1 MFDFFPFSRLS
12 YVWET
17 TSLHSHVS
25 LGKTQE
31 LHRLRR
37 KVMPNACDM
46 ENPIQMNYQNRAWH
60 FNKGEKEQSGGKN
73 KPEPLRMEFDKRGTN
88 SNSTESCV
96 NKLLTS
102 LFGLTRCSKTNK
114 KKNPGRRIWE
124 CCFNGVTFE
133 RAESTQTAAHS
144 LMNSSGL
151 FPAGRADA
159 ERRSVFSY
167 LLLFFCSD

>member
-114 KKNPGRRIWE
+114 KKKSRPEDLRMLFQRRDLWASWIH
-124 CCFNGVTFE
+124 
-133 RAESTQTAAHS
+133 AD
-144 LMNSSGL
+144 SGAQ
-151 FPAGRADA
+151 PD
-159 ERRSVFSY
+159 E
-167 LLLFFCSD
+167 